1 MNVLNT
7 LLLIPFLC
15 RYHPLYIT
23 DSQEGGLGQKTGL
36 DARKQTA
43 YAGVEYDED
52 GNAIPIGGK
61 YDLHSL
67 KISKYIYPVRFLS
80 WSLLRVGAPHRGSL
94 VGDCHLRGI
103 QGDIGLQL

>member
-1 MNVLNT
+1 MILHSPLGKWRPMNVLNT

-61 YDLHSL
+61 YELHSFKDHL
-67 KISKYIYPVRFLS
+67 SIPCTIS
-80 WSLLRVGAPHRGSL
+80 
-94 VGDCHLRGI
+94 
-103 QGDIGLQL
+103 

>member
-7 LLLIPFLC
+7 LLLIAFLC

-61 YDLHSL
+61 YELHSFKDHL
-67 KISKYIYPVRFLS
+67 SIPCTIS
-80 WSLLRVGAPHRGSL
+80 
-94 VGDCHLRGI
+94 
-103 QGDIGLQL
+103 

>member
-1 MNVLNT
+1 M
-7 LLLIPFLC
+7 PFLC

-52 GNAIPIGGK
+52 GNAIPTGGK
-61 YDLHSL
+61 YKLHS
-67 KISKYIYPVRFLS
+67 
-80 WSLLRVGAPHRGSL
+80 
-94 VGDCHLRGI
+94 
-103 QGDIGLQL
+103 